1 MLITRVELENIK
13 SYKRV
18 SVDFRPGTTAISGS
32 NGAGKTTL
40 VEAIG
45 YALFNHLPYK
55 QDQFVREGEKYGRI
69 VIHLIGSDDRP
80 YIVERRCGSGARWF
94 MTDEESTER
103 LEQGADMQ
111 DRLHDLF
118 GIDRER
124 PLDSLF
130 KDALGVPQGTFTAI
144 FLETASKRK
153 QTFDALLQIE
163 DYKTSAEYL
172 LQVKH
177 YYDEQIATQR
187 IKINELTIRTSE
199 LGNWRVQLAAIQQ
212 LDEQQKQQ
220 NIVWSEQLSVNIG
233 QLTTLSEQQR
243 QLEQLNQ
250 HFKNSQ
256 TAHDN
261 AQQVL
266 GINERF
272 LQEARTAQEIILASH
287 DDFQRYQQAEQA
299 LLGLR
304 KDEQQRNKL
313 REQHTRL
320 HTAKTTIE
328 TKQRGLRERLEEVA
342 IAKQRIEELAVSV
355 TQQIELE
362 KQRDDLKDK
371 VSRYGQVMKE
381 GTRLRDTLDEYKKK
395 QADLQHRILMIE
407 PLQPVADRF
416 LEWNEQLNQLQIQ
429 SNERRT
435 KQQSL
440 QKNREDLGNKQ
451 RDRDTTSDKL
461 RKIEA
466 AIEKIEEHRQ
476 EAEEMPTLLL
486 QRSKLTA
493 RQNRLEG
500 NIEGYVKSRAQS
512 AGGQCPL
519 LHETCRNIQGRGL
532 VSLESYFDG
541 LLTTEHAELASV
553 VQQQQNVTERE
564 QQIKKYVEG
573 LDKLGLYIE
582 RRDIYVE
589 QLQNIAFQITKLERD
604 IESLTEDLDIL
615 AGLDARM
622 SETRKSYDES
632 KDASKQVSD
641 LPGLYKQ
648 VQQYQEQIQAGDA
661 TLTELRQEL
670 TELKGSE
677 SLLKQTQNELAGLND
692 PRSRSKAQQNV
703 IEQEGNF
710 MRQLQIEEQH
720 LQDVQ
725 QQMHLL
731 DTQLVQYADLDNLL
745 QQQGVLRLSSL
756 NGYQNYLKN
765 EDVARLLPEREQAYQ
780 HQLQIASEAVEQLQ
794 VASQAF
800 QDADAAFDRNELLF
814 AQAEVDRL
822 KDSLATLKH
831 EIERNQHDM
840 HTLEGQIAQAEILL
854 QELELAQ
861 KEQQTLEDLNT
872 MMTQFRGYIK
882 EAAPHVLKAILA
894 DISAEANRIFGEIM
908 GDRTAQ
914 LSWQNDYEI
923 ILRRQSTNRTFA
935 QLSGGEQMSAALAI
949 RLALLKKL
957 STLNLAF
964 FDEPTQNMDELR
976 RMNLAE
982 QIRRVRGFD
991 QLLVISHDDTFE
1003 QGLDSIVRLSKE
1015 QGETRIVTDEEAERE
1030 RVLHYAS

>member
-1 MLITRVELENIK
+1 MLITHVELENIK

-18 SVDFRPGTTAISGS
+18 SIDLRPGTTAISGS

-80 YIVERRCGSGARWF
+80 YVVERRCGSGARWF

-144 FLETASKRK
+144 FLEPAGKRK

-172 LQVKH
+172 LQVQH
-177 YYDEQIATQR
+177 YYKEQMTVQHV
-187 IKINELTIRTSE
+187 KINELTIRTSE
-199 LGNWRVQLAAIQQ
+199 LGDWRTQLEIAQQ
-212 LDEQQKQQ
+212 RDEQQTQQHIAESQQLSQ
-220 NIVWSEQLSVNIG
+220 NIERLQA
-233 QLTTLSEQQR
+233 LSEQKS
-243 QLEQLNQ
+243 QLEQLKQ
-250 HFKNSQ
+250 RFTISQ
-256 TAHDN
+256 TDHTN
-261 AQQVL
+261 AQHLL
-266 GINERF
+266 GRDEKL
-272 LQEARTAQEIILASH
+272 LQEARTAQASVAASH
-287 DDFQRYQQAEQA
+287 DDFQRYQEAEHT
-299 LLGLR
+299 LIGLR

-313 REQHTRL
+313 STQHAQL
-320 HTAKTTIE
+320 QTTKVKIE
-328 TKQRGLRERLEEVA
+328 TTQRGLRERLHEVA
-342 IAKQRIEELAVSV
+342 LARQKVEEFTPFVA
-355 TQQIELE
+355 QQSALE
-362 KQRDDLKDK
+362 KRRDDLKDK
-371 VSRYGQVMKE
+371 VTRYNTVMKE
-381 GTRLRDTLDEYKKK
+381 GTRLRGTIDQYRK
-395 QADLQHRILMIE
+395 QQAEIQQRILTIE

-416 LEWNEQLNQLQIQ
+416 EEWSDMLHQLQTQ
-429 SNERRT
+429 SRERQR
-435 KQQSL
+435 KQQDL
-440 QKNREDLGNKQ
+440 QSKREELANKQ
-451 RDRDTTSDKL
+451 RDRDITSDKL

-466 AIEKIEEHRQ
+466 NIEKIEEHRQ
-476 EAEEMPTLLL
+476 EAEEMPALLS
-486 QRSKLTA
+486 QRTELTA

-519 LHETCRNIQGRGL
+519 LHETCLNIKGRGL
-532 VSLESYFDG
+532 LSLESYFDS
-541 LLTTEHAELASV
+541 LLTVEHAELETV
-553 VQQQQNVTERE
+553 LQQQQHVTQHE
-564 QQIKKYVEG
+564 QQIKKHVEA
-573 LDKLGLYIE
+573 LDKLGLYTE
-582 RRDIYVE
+582 RRDNHVE
-589 QLQNIAFQITKLERD
+589 QLQSIAIQITRFERE
-604 IESLTEDLDIL
+604 IESLTEE
-615 AGLDARM
+615 LDALKTLDQKM
-622 SETRKSYDES
+622 SEAKQGYDES
-632 KDASKQVSD
+632 KDADKQVRNLS
-641 LPGLYKQ
+641 GLYKQ
-648 VQQYQEQIQAGDA
+648 VQQYQEQIQAGDIA
-661 TLTELRQEL
+661 LIELRQEL
-670 TELKGSE
+670 AGLKGSDA
-677 SLLKQTQNELAGLND
+677 LLKQTEDELSALND
-692 PRSRSKAQQNV
+692 PRSHSRAQQNV
-703 IEQEGNF
+703 VQQEGYF
-710 MRQLQIEEQH
+710 TQQLQAEEQR
-720 LQDVQ
+720 LQEVQ
-725 QQMHLL
+725 QQIQLL
-731 DTQLVQYADLDNLL
+731 DTQLTHYANLDSMLH
-745 QQQGVLRLSSL
+745 QQEAIRLSSH

-765 EDVARLLPEREQAYQ
+765 EDVARLLPERERAYQ
-780 HQLQIASEAVEQLQ
+780 QQLQIAEQALERLQ

-800 QDADAAFDRNELLF
+800 HEADAAFDENELLI
-814 AQAEVDRL
+814 AKGEVEHL
-822 KDSLATLKH
+822 QSSLATLKG
-831 EIERNQHDM
+831 ERERNQHDM
-840 HTLEGQIAQAEILL
+840 QKLAGQIAQAEELL
-854 QELELAQ
+854 QELEAAQ
-861 KEQQTLEDLNT
+861 KEQQTLDDLNT
-872 MMTQFRGYIK
+872 MMRQFRDYIK

-923 ILRRQSTNRTFA
+923 VLRRQSTNRTFA

-1015 QGETRIVTDEEAERE
+1015 QGETHLVTDEEAQRE
-1030 RVLHYAS
+1030 RLLNYAS

>member
-1 MLITRVELENIK
+1 MLITHVELENIK
-13 SYKRV
+13 SYKKV
-18 SVDFRPGTTAISGS
+18 SVDFRRGTTAISGS

-55 QDQFVREGEKYGRI
+55 QDQFVREGEKYGRV

-187 IKINELTIRTSE
+187 IKINELTIKTSD
-199 LGNWRVQLAAIQQ
+199 LADWRAKLALAQQ

-220 NIVWSEQLSVNIG
+220 NITWSEQLSQNVG
-233 QLTTLSEQQR
+233 RLTTLSEQQR
-243 QLEQLNQ
+243 QLELLRQDLT
-250 HFKNSQ
+250 SRQ
-256 TAHDN
+256 TAHST

-266 GINERF
+266 AINERS
-272 LQEARTAQEIILASH
+272 LQEARAAQEAVRVSH
-287 DDFQRYQQAEQA
+287 DDFQRYQQAEQT
-299 LLGLR
+299 LLVLR

-313 REQHTRL
+313 RDQHRTL
-320 HTAKTTIE
+320 HTKRAQLE
-328 TKQRGLRERLEEVA
+328 ARQRGLHERLEEVA
-342 IAKQRIEELAVSV
+342 LAKQRVAELASSV
-355 TQQIELE
+355 AQQSELE
-362 KQRDDLKDK
+362 RQRDDLRDK
-371 VSRYGQVMKE
+371 VTRYNTVMKE
-381 GTRLRDTLDEYKKK
+381 GTRLRTTIDQYRQQ
-395 QADLQHRILMIE
+395 QAEIQQRILAIE
-407 PLQPVADRF
+407 PLQSIADRF
-416 LEWNEQLNQLQIQ
+416 EEWSDKLNQLRVQ
-429 SNERRT
+429 SNELKH

-440 QKNREDLGNKQ
+440 RDKREELARQQ
-451 RDRDTTSDKL
+451 RERDTTTDKL
-461 RKIEA
+461 RKVEVGIER
-466 AIEKIEEHRQ
+466 IEEHRQ
-476 EAEEMPTLLL
+476 EAEEMPALLS
-486 QRSKLTA
+486 QRSELTA

-519 LHETCRNIQGRGL
+519 LHETCLNIKGRGL

-541 LLTTEHAELASV
+541 LLTTEHAELANV
-553 VQQQQNVTERE
+553 VQQQQRVAQRE
-564 QQIKKYVEG
+564 LEIKKYVEG
-573 LDKLGLYIE
+573 IDKIGLFIE
-582 RRDIYVE
+582 RRDNHVD
-589 QLQNIAFQITKLERD
+589 QLQSIAFHITKLERD
-604 IESLTEDLDIL
+604 IESLTAELDLL
-615 AGLDARM
+615 AGIDARM
-622 SETRKSYDES
+622 SEAKKGYDES
-632 KDASKQVSD
+632 KDADKQVRN
-641 LPGLYKQ
+641 LLGLYKQ
-648 VQQYQEQIQAGDA
+648 VQQFQEQIQAGDA
-661 TLTELRQEL
+661 ALIVLRQEL

-677 SLLKQTQNELAGLND
+677 SLLKQTNNELDALND
-692 PRSRSKAQQNV
+692 PRSRSKAQQNMV
-703 IEQEGNF
+703 EQEANF
-710 MRQLQIEEQH
+710 MRQLQAEEQQLH
-720 LQDVQ
+720 ETL
-725 QQMHLL
+725 QQMQLL
-731 DTQLVQYADLDNLL
+731 DTQLIQFAELDTLL
-745 QQQGVLRLSSL
+745 QQQEAIRMSSL

-765 EDVARLLPEREQAYQ
+765 EDVARLLPERERVYQ
-780 HQLQIASEAVEQLQ
+780 HQSLITSEAFEHLQ

-800 QDADAAFDRNELLF
+800 QDADAAFNIEDLRF

-822 KDSLATLKH
+822 KDSLATLKSDIESIQR
-831 EIERNQHDM
+831 EI

-854 QELELAQ
+854 QELEQAQ

-882 EAAPHVLKAILA
+882 EAAPHVLKAMLA

-923 ILRRQSTNRTFA
+923 ILRRQSSNRTFA

-1015 QGETRIVTDEEAERE
+1015 HGETHIVTDEEAERE
-1030 RVLHYAS
+1030 RVLNYAS

>member
-13 SYKRV
+13 SYKKV
-18 SVDFRPGTTAISGS
+18 SVNFRRGTTAISGS

-163 DYKTSAEYL
+163 DYKTSADYL

-177 YYDEQIATQR
+177 LYDEQIATQR
-187 IKINELTIRTSE
+187 IKINELSIKTSD
-199 LGNWRVQLAAIQQ
+199 LGNWRAQLAEVQQ
-212 LDEQQKQQ
+212 RDEQQKQQ
-220 NIVWSEQLSVNIG
+220 HIAWTQQLLHDEKRRDV
-233 QLTTLSEQQR
+233 LTEQQR
-243 QLEQLNQ
+243 QLEQLRQ
-250 HFKNSQ
+250 DFKNRE
-256 TAHDN
+256 TAHAN
-261 AQQVL
+261 AQNVL
-266 GINERF
+266 GIKEQA
-272 LQEARTAQEIILASH
+272 LQDARTAQEIVLASR
-287 DDFQRYQQAEQA
+287 DDFQRYQQAEHA

-304 KDEQQRNKL
+304 QDEQQRNKL
-313 REQHTRL
+313 REQHTKL
-320 HTAKTTIE
+320 NTTKTQIE
-328 TKQRGLRERLEEVA
+328 TKQRGLRGRLEEVA
-342 IAKQRIEELAVSV
+342 LAKQRVTELAPLVA
-355 TQQIELE
+355 QQIELE
-362 KQRDDLKDK
+362 QQRDDLRDK
-371 VSRYGQVMKE
+371 VTRYNTVMEE
-381 GTRLRDTLDEYKKK
+381 GTRLRNTVDEYRRQQTKR
-395 QADLQHRILMIE
+395 QQRIGAIK
-407 PLQPVADRF
+407 PLQPLADLLNERQ
-416 LEWNEQLNQLQIQ
+416 EQLAQLQAQ
-429 SNERRT
+429 SKERTRH
-435 KQQSL
+435 QQAL
-440 QKNREDLGNKQ
+440 QKTREELALKQ
-451 RDRDTTSDKL
+451 RERDTTSDKL
-461 RKIEA
+461 RRVEAIIEQ
-466 AIEKIEEHRQ
+466 IEQHRQ
-476 EAEEMPTLLL
+476 EAEEMPVLLA
-486 QRSKLTA
+486 QRSELTA

-519 LHETCRNIQGRGL
+519 LHESCLNIKGRGL

-541 LLTTEHAELASV
+541 LLTTEHAELESV
-553 VQQQQNVTERE
+553 LHHQQSVFQRE
-564 QQIKKYVEG
+564 QDIKKYVKD
-573 LDKLGLYIE
+573 LDTLGVHVE
-582 RRDIYVE
+582 RRDNAADQI
-589 QLQNIAFQITKLERD
+589 QNIAFQITKLERD
-604 IESLTEDLDIL
+604 IESLTAEMNLL
-615 AGLDARM
+615 AGLDAKM
-622 SETRKSYDES
+622 SELKKGYEES
-632 KDASKQVSD
+632 KDADNQVRS
-641 LPGLYKQ
+641 LPGLYEQ
-648 VQQYQEQIQAGDA
+648 VQSYQEQIQDIDA
-661 TLTELRQEL
+661 RLVELRQEL

-677 SLLKQTQNELAGLND
+677 AQLKQTENNLATLHD
-692 PRSRSKAQQNV
+692 PRSRSKAQQHIV
-703 IEQEGNF
+703 EQEDTF
-710 MRQLQIEEQH
+710 HQQLQIEEQR
-720 LQDVQ
+720 LQEIQ
-725 QQMHLL
+725 QQMQLLETQLAQYTDL
-731 DTQLVQYADLDNLL
+731 DTLL
-745 QQQGVLRLSSL
+745 QQQEAIRLSSL
-756 NGYQNYLKN
+756 HGYQNYLQN
-765 EDVARLLPEREQAYQ
+765 ESVARSLPEREQAYQ
-780 HQLQIASEAVEQLQ
+780 QQQQKASEASEHLNM
-794 VASQAF
+794 ASQAF
-800 QDADAAFDRNELLF
+800 YEAENVFDIQELQF
-814 AQAEVDRL
+814 AQQEVERL
-822 KDSLATLKH
+822 KDSLASLKIQ
-831 EIERNQHDM
+831 IEHNKHDRDK
-840 HTLEGQIAQAEILL
+840 LAEQIAQAEVLL
-854 QELELAQ
+854 QELEMAQ
-861 KEQQTLEDLNT
+861 KEQHTLEDLNT

-1015 QGETRIVTDEEAERE
+1015 QGETHLVTDEEAERE
-1030 RVLHYAS
+1030 RVLNYAS

>member
-1 MLITRVELENIK
+1 
-13 SYKRV
+13 
-18 SVDFRPGTTAISGS
+18 
-32 NGAGKTTL
+32 
-40 VEAIG
+40 
-45 YALFNHLPYK
+45 
-55 QDQFVREGEKYGRI
+55 
-69 VIHLIGSDDRP
+69 
-80 YIVERRCGSGARWF
+80 

-163 DYKTSAEYL
+163 DYKTSADYL

-177 YYDEQIATQR
+177 YYDEHIGTQR
-187 IKINELTIRTSE
+187 IKINELTIKTSD
-199 LGNWRVQLAAIQQ
+199 LGNWRAQLATIQQ
-212 LDEQQKQQ
+212 RDEQQKQQ
-220 NIVWSEQLSVNIG
+220 HIEGSQQLIQDEKRRDV
-233 QLTTLSEQQR
+233 LTEQQR
-243 QLEQLNQ
+243 RLEQLKQ
-250 HFKNSQ
+250 HFTDCQ
-256 TAHDN
+256 TADTN

-266 GINERF
+266 GINERS
-272 LQEARTAQEIILASH
+272 LQEAHTAQEIVHASH
-287 DDFQRYQQAEQA
+287 DDFQRYQQAEHT

-313 REQHTRL
+313 RDQHTRL
-320 HTAKTTIE
+320 HTTKTQLE
-328 TKQRGLRERLEEVA
+328 TRQRGLHERLEEVA
-342 IAKQRIEELAVSV
+342 LAKQRVVELAVPV
-355 TQQIELE
+355 ARQIELE
-362 KQRDDLKDK
+362 KQRDDLKDR
-371 VSRYGQVMKE
+371 VTRYNTVMKE
-381 GTRLRDTLDEYKKK
+381 GTRLRNTVDQYRQQ
-395 QADLQHRILMIE
+395 QAEIQQRILAIK
-407 PLQPVADRF
+407 PLQPIADR
-416 LEWNEQLNQLQIQ
+416 LNEWHELLTQLQIQ
-429 SNERRT
+429 SRERS
-435 KQQSL
+435 KNQQAL
-440 QKNREDLGNKQ
+440 QKMREELAIKQ
-451 RDRDTTSDKL
+451 RDRDTTTSKL

-466 AIEKIEEHRQ
+466 SIEKIEEHRQ
-476 EAEEMPTLLL
+476 EAEEMPILLL
-486 QRSKLTA
+486 QRSELTA

-519 LHETCRNIQGRGL
+519 LHETCLNIKGRGL

-541 LLTTEHAELASV
+541 LLTTEHAELERVSQRQQSV
-553 VQQQQNVTERE
+553 TQRE
-564 QQIKKYVEG
+564 QEIKKHVEE
-573 LDKLGLYIE
+573 LNNLGLYIE
-582 RRDIYVE
+582 RRDNHVE
-589 QLQNIAFQITKLERD
+589 QLQSIAFQITKLERD
-604 IESLTEDLDIL
+604 IESLTEDLNLL

-622 SETRKSYDES
+622 SEAKRGYDES
-632 KDASKQVSD
+632 RDADKQVRG
-641 LPGLYKQ
+641 LPGLYEQ
-648 VQQYQEQIQAGDA
+648 VQQYQEQIQAGDT
-661 TLTELRQEL
+661 TLVELRQEL

-677 SLLKQTQNELAGLND
+677 GLLKQTNDELAMLND

-703 IEQEGNF
+703 IEQEDSF
-710 MRQLQIEEQH
+710 TRQLQVETQS
-720 LQDVQ
+720 LQEIQ
-725 QQMHLL
+725 QKMQLL
-731 DTQLVQYADLDNLL
+731 DTQLAQYADLDSLL
-745 QQQGVLRLSSL
+745 QQQEAIRLSSL

-765 EDVARLLPEREQAYQ
+765 EDVARLLPEREQKYQ
-780 HQLQIASEAVEQLQ
+780 HQLHIASEAFERRQA
-794 VASQAF
+794 ASQAF
-800 QDADAAFDRNELLF
+800 HDAEAAFDLQELQF
-814 AQAEVDRL
+814 AQKEVERL

-840 HTLEGQIAQAEILL
+840 RILEGQIAQAEVLL

-1015 QGETRIVTDEEAERE
+1015 HGETHIVTDEEAERE
-1030 RVLHYAS
+1030 RVLNYAS